1 MKTNAAP
8 MTRIAAIV
16 LALIAAIAAPAYA
29 QITVGGDG
37 ANTTDSTSYSGNQTL
52 TKTGSNT
59 VTLTGSSTYSG
70 ETTVSGGTLEF
81 TTIANNA
88 ASALGTGADASPNG
102 RIVIGGGNLRFVGN
116 TTQTVDRNIAW
127 KPGTSGILEASGSAG
142 AALVINDTSENPFYG
157 PGTRTFAFGGTNTDA
172 NTYSGVLA
180 NQSFNV
186 SSLSKSGSG
195 RWVLSGN
202 NTYTGE
208 SFIDAGTLVAANN
221 NALGAGGFLAGTKTT
236 VADGATLALQ
246 GNISMD
252 EHTHLYGSG
261 VGGQGVIR
269 NLSGTNTLT
278 SNHSLK
284 SNVALGADAGQLTI
298 SGNLYDEGAAS
309 GVTKVGAGEVVLSGS
324 NTYTGAT
331 TVNGGRLQLGAGS
344 SSLDYSSS
352 SGYAINN
359 GSTLAL
365 GGAMVQLNAI
375 GGSARTITFDA
386 NGGNT
391 LDTGSGVNVVD
402 WVGNTYRTTG
412 GARNFITGSSGLNVN
427 SGATATLDVARGTDP
442 TSDLTVSS
450 FFWNA
455 GGIAKTGNG
464 IATLS
469 GSSTYTG
476 QSFINAGTLVAEN
489 NNALGAGGFLA
500 GTKTT
505 VADGA
510 TLALQGNISM
520 NEHTHLY
527 GNGVGGQGAIRNLSG
542 NNSLT
547 SNHALKSDV
556 ALGADAGQL
565 TISGNLY
572 DEDGTFGM
580 TKVGAGAVVLN
591 GSNTYSGAT
600 AVNAGT
606 LVVDG
611 SADNS
616 TVTVNSGA
624 TLSGS
629 GSIGGLIVSSG
640 GTINP
645 GNSPGTQ
652 TVAGNATWSA
662 GGNYNWQILDAAGSA
677 GTGWDLL
684 NVTGTL
690 DLSALSL
697 GNEFEINLWSLSSIG
712 PDVSGNALNFN
723 SGQNYTWTI
732 ASAASGITGFTGSN
746 QFSINTAANNGA
758 AGFANALNGGSFS
771 IAQSGNDLNLVFT
784 AAVVPPGPAAV
795 PEPGTW
801 AAAALLA
808 GGAYLR
814 WRKRRQAH
822 GEEAKA

>member
-1 MKTNAAP
+1 MKPKKFFFAAT
-8 MTRIAAIV
+8 M
-16 LALIAAIAAPAYA
+16 LSLIAATATPAYA

-37 ANTTDSTSYSGNQTL
+37 ANTTDSTSYSGDQTL

-70 ETTVSGGTLEF
+70 ETTVSDGTLEF

-142 AALVINDTSENPFYG
+142 AALVINDTSGNPFYA

-180 NQSFNV
+180 NQSFNA

-195 RWVLSGN
+195 RWVLSGI

-208 SFIDAGTLVAANN
+208 SFINAGTLVAANN

-269 NLSGTNTLT
+269 NLSGTNSLT
-278 SNHSLK
+278 SHHSLK

-455 GGIAKTGNG
+455 GGIAQTGNG

-580 TKVGAGAVVLN
+580 TKVGAGAVVLSGN
-591 GSNTYSGAT
+591 NTYSGDT
-600 AVNAGT
+600 VVNAGE
-606 LVVDG
+606 LKVNG
-611 SADNS
+611 SIANS
-616 TVTVNSGA
+616 EVTVNSGA
-624 TLSGS
+624 VLSGS
-629 GSIGGLIVSSG
+629 GTVGGISG
-640 GTINP
+640 AGSINP
-645 GNSPGTQ
+645 GNSPG
-652 TVAGNATWSA
+652 
-662 GGNYNWQILDAAGSA
+662 ILTAPWIDPSDGMF
-677 GTGWDLL
+677 L
-684 NVTGTL
+684 N
-690 DLSALSL
+690 
-697 GNEFEINLWSLSSIG
+697 FEITDIKPEYSQATNSAN
-712 PDVSGNALNFN
+712 DVLRL
-723 SGQNYTWTI
+723 
-732 ASAASGITGFTGSN
+732 
-746 QFSINTAANNGA
+746 TAANPFA
-758 AGFANALNGGSFS
+758 AAMDAGNQINVYFNVADFDLDQAFLGGIYTDDQADFT
-771 IAQSGNDLNLVFT
+771 NLVSNATFNYYIQDDEGSISYNGILYSVLTEYDIELGTALDTANFADGTVNGRVMQFT
-784 AAVVPPGPAAV
+784 VV
-795 PEPGTW
+795 PEPSS
-801 AAAALLA
+801 ALLVLIA
-808 GGAYLR
+808 GGVALTR
-814 WRKRRQAH
+814 RRRQQTV
-822 GEEAKA
+822 